1 MVTDTPALVP
11 GATEAGTEIPVM
23 TRSGSGEGVRSFP
36 GMVVGKREGF
46 LVGTGAGVPGMVVGR
61 RMGFLVGTGAGIPGM
76 VVGRRMGFLVGTGAG
91 IPGMVVGR
99 RMGFLVGMGAG
110 IPGMVV
116 ERRMG
121 FLVGMGAGI
130 PGTGVGRVTEIF
142 PEEEGDPTMMRLLVP
157 MLFVSSSS
165 RTWSAQSAFTRI

>member
-1 MVTDTPALVP
+1 
-11 GATEAGTEIPVM
+11 
-23 TRSGSGEGVRSFP
+23 
-36 GMVVGKREGF
+36 
-46 LVGTGAGVPGMVVGR
+46 
-61 RMGFLVGTGAGIPGM
+61 
-76 VVGRRMGFLVGTGAG
+76 
-91 IPGMVVGR
+91 
-99 RMGFLVGMGAG
+99 
-110 IPGMVV
+110 
-116 ERRMG
+116 MG